1 MAQSDILLEVGT
13 NELEIIEF
21 TVAGRHYGINVA
33 KVKKVV
39 HYQPSMLT
47 QVSEV
52 PHGVE
57 GVIYFQNKPIL
68 LVNLRTLL
76 SIEGEAPRDDRR
88 LAIIT
93 QFNDMISSYLID
105 GVNRIH
111 RLSWN
116 KLQPFEEVIPGSN
129 ASVTGTITI
138 GDRVIMLLDL
148 EHLMSKIV
156 PENSIHAS
164 ARNSESIVH
173 RNERADVRIVF
184 AEDSSMI
191 RKMTSTQLREA
202 GFTSITTFENGKRA
216 YDHIT
221 AEVSQALREGRGAN
235 EVFDLLLTDIEM
247 PQMDGLTL
255 CKNVR
260 ETLGLKTLPIVMYSS
275 LINEQMA
282 AKCRSVGSTAHISK
296 PRIDQIVSI
305 IDQHC
310 GIAA

>member
-21 TVAGRHYGINVA
+21 AVGNRHYGINVA

-47 QVSEV
+47 KVSEV
-52 PHGVE
+52 PEGVE
-57 GVIYFQNKPIL
+57 GIIYFQNKPVL
-68 LVNLRTLL
+68 LVNLRQLL
-76 SIEGEAPRDDRR
+76 SIEEEPPREDRR

-93 QFNDMISSYLID
+93 QFNDMITSYLID

-129 ASVTGTITI
+129 ASVTGTVTI
-138 GDRVIMLLDL
+138 GDRVIMILDL
-148 EHLMSKIV
+148 EHLISKIV
-156 PENSIHAS
+156 PEASIQASAKTAESIHHS
-164 ARNSESIVH
+164 AGRNS
-173 RNERADVRIVF
+173 VRILF
-184 AEDSSMI
+184 AEDSAMI
-191 RKMTSTQLREA
+191 RKMTAGQLKEA
-202 GFTSITTFENGKRA
+202 GFTSIEVFENGKRA
-216 YDHIT
+216 YDHISELVT
-221 AEVSQALREGRGAN
+221 NAVRNGKNPN
-235 EVFDLLLTDIEM
+235 ETFDLLLTDIEM

-310 GIAA
+310 GVAA

>member
-57 GVIYFQNKPIL
+57 GIIYFQGKPIL
-68 LVNLRTLL
+68 LVNLRSIL

-93 QFNDMISSYLID
+93 QFNDIISSYLID

-111 RLSWN
+111 RLSWS
-116 KLQPFEEVIPGSN
+116 KLQPFEDVIPGST

-164 ARNSESIVH
+164 SATAKGISH
-173 RNERADVRIVF
+173 RGERKNVRILF

-191 RKMTSTQLREA
+191 RKMTSGQLHEA
-202 GFTSITTFENGKRA
+202 GFTNIQLFENGKRA
-216 YDHIT
+216 YDHIS
-221 AEVSQALREGRGAN
+221 AEVSKAISEGKDPNGL
-235 EVFDLLLTDIEM
+235 FDLLLTDIEM
-247 PQMDGLTL
+247 PMMDGLTL
-255 CKNVR
+255 CKNTR

-282 AKCRSVGSTAHISK
+282 AKCRTVGSTAHISK
-296 PRIDQIVSI
+296 PRIDQIVAI

-310 GIAA
+310 GVAA

>member
-1 MAQSDILLEVGT
+1 MAQSEILLEVGT

-21 TVAGRHYGINVA
+21 TVGGRHYGINVA

-52 PHGVE
+52 PAGVE
-57 GVIYFQNKPIL
+57 GIIYFQGKPIL
-68 LVNLRTLL
+68 LVNLRSLL
-76 SIEGEAPRDDRR
+76 SIEGEVPRDDRR

-164 ARNSESIVH
+164 TKTASTITRLSG
-173 RNERADVRIVF
+173 RKDVRVLF

-191 RKMTSTQLREA
+191 RKMTTAQLNEA
-202 GFTSITTFENGKRA
+202 GFSTIQVFENGKRA
-216 YDHIT
+216 YDYIS
-221 AEVSQALREGRGAN
+221 AEVTKAVSEGRNPN

-255 CKNVR
+255 CKNIR
-260 ETLGLKTLPIVMYSS
+260 ETLGLKAVPIVMYSS

-282 AKCRSVGSTAHISK
+282 LKCRSVGSTAHISK

-305 IDQHC
+305 IDQNC
-310 GIAA
+310 GVAA